1 MPEGRVSR
9 LAVADARAAAI
20 EQGLPESMGDLS
32 VFQIGLKNPSVAR
45 ALNGMLHNLLFESQL
60 DGRLRE
66 LIIMRIGWATGAAY
80 EWTQHW
86 RVATGIGIEESDL
99 LGVRDWRN
107 YDGFG
112 PAEQAVL
119 AATDDSLAIG
129 LISDETWLRCRE
141 QLVDDALL
149 VELVAVIGNWSL
161 FSSLLRS
168 LEVPLEDGVTPWP
181 PDGVAPPSVAEAR

>member
-1 MPEGRVSR
+1 MSEGRITR
-9 LAVADARAAAI
+9 LGTAEARAIAT
-20 EQGLPESMGDLS
+20 EHGLPDYMGDLS
-32 VFQIGLKNPSVAR
+32 VFQIALKNPSVAR
-45 ALNGMLHNLLFESQL
+45 ALNGMLHNLLWKGQL

-66 LIIMRIGWATGAAY
+66 LIIMRIGWVTGAVY

-86 RVATGIGIEESDL
+86 RVATGMGIDEGDL

-107 YDGFG
+107 HEGFG

-119 AATDDSLAIG
+119 AATDDSLTTG
-129 LISDETWLRCRE
+129 VISDETWELCRR

-161 FSSLLRS
+161 FSNLLRS
-168 LEVPLEDGVTPWP
+168 LEVPLEDGVVPWP
-181 PDGVAPPSVAEAR
+181 PDSSAP